1 MAAGRPVGRQ
11 AIGGSW
17 LCKLGI
23 TTSSGCRALYD
34 KLRDGYQLCN
44 CCEKN
49 AKLHQAGGRRE
60 ATGGP
65 THVNDDNVGSA
76 QVPRTK
82 SVPLQIATMMSM
94 IDDEKE

>member
-1 MAAGRPVGRQ
+1 MAAGRPAGRQ
-11 AIGGSW
+11 AIGGSS

-49 AKLHQAGGRRE
+49 AKLHQAGGRQE
-60 ATGGP
+60 AAGAGAGGP
-65 THVNDDNVGSA
+65 THVNDDNVGSGSRGLEPSK
-76 QVPRTK
+76 VKKHVR
-82 SVPLQIATMMSM
+82 
-94 IDDEKE
+94 